1 MKRALLVLMLAGGST
16 LLTTSCGDAKPPPA
30 PAPELPFLE
39 LGAFEHKEK
48 MALPENVT
56 KWSGQVVR
64 ATGFINPGLQVRDL
78 SKFFLVKDRSACC
91 FGKRP
96 QLNHYID
103 VRLKG
108 GATMDYT
115 TDAVSVRGTLVV
127 EERFD
132 GDWPTGLYWM
142 TDAEVVK

>member
-1 MKRALLVLMLAGGST
+1 MKRALIVLILAGCGGST
-16 LLTTSCGDAKPPPA
+16 PPSPPA
-30 PAPELPFLE
+30 VELPFME
-39 LGAFEHKEK
+39 LGAFEHKER
-48 MALPENVT
+48 MALPEHVT
-56 KWSGQVVR
+56 KWSGKRVR
-64 ATGFINPGLQVRDL
+64 ATGFINPGLQVRNL

-103 VRLKG
+103 VALRSG
-108 GATMDYT
+108 ST
-115 TDAVSVRGTLVV
+115 TDYSTDPVTVLGTLVV
-127 EERFD
+127 DERFD